1 MDEPRMA
8 ESTRGKDV
16 TQTTRQ
22 ELEKL
27 PQSNLRTIP
36 GPPVH
41 SELPEEKNDGKADQ
55 ASS

>member
-1 MDEPRMA
+1 MA
-8 ESTRGKDV
+8 ESRRGKDV

-27 PQSNLRTIP
+27 PQSNVRTIP
-36 GPPVH
+36 GPPLR
-41 SELPEEKNDGKADQ
+41 SELPRENNNGKADQ